1 MRCLKQGCRGGDA
14 LWKESEGDVKGS
26 SVGVLNDEL
35 REGFGDAQNA
45 DFGEQGECRDV
56 VVRYGAEN
64 KLCEG

>member
-1 MRCLKQGCRGGDA
+1 MWKQ
-14 LWKESEGDVKGS
+14 SEGDVKGS

-56 VVRYGAEN
+56 VVRHGAEN
-64 KLCEG
+64 ELCEG